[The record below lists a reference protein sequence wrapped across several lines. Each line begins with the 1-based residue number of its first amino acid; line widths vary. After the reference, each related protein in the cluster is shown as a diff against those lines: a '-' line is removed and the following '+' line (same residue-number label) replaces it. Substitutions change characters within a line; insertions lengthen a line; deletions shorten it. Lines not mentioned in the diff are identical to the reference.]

1 MTTMNATELKKALE
15 SNDIF
20 SRNGFSRE
28 EYIEELLKFQSFASQ
43 LILGDETARLDEV
56 IAAMSAAARK
66 NGMTASPDFVAGIRG
81 LKAIEKEIAIHMS
94 GKRAE
99 DEVSHSLTFV
109 DRPLFQDFRNVY
121 VADQESETEID
132 NVILTNNGIIV
143 VEVKSAK
150 HNITIGEDGRLL
162 YSNSESYHNESIGD
176 KMSAKRRLLKAR
188 IENKLRER
196 GLDIPVYIDSYLVFV
211 TPKRLEVTITDNFRQ
226 EHWCRRGRL
235 QHIVNNFI
243 SDVTYTAD
251 EYAQLAEI
259 IGSLDCN
266 VKRFPTELDL
276 PAIRNNFVALYALT
290 VEQPVVAEVKPQTT
304 RTVKAQPSQ
313 PVQTRKTAP
322 VETKKNSGS
331 KWNVLN
337 IAASAAVVL
346 VASVAAVTAVVR
358 SAS

>member
-1 MTTMNATELKKALE
+1 MTTMNAAELKKALDTA
-15 SNDIF
+15 SIF

-28 EYIEELLKFQSFASQ
+28 EYIEELLKLQRFASQ
-43 LILGDETARLDEV
+43 LILDDETARLDEV
-56 IAAMSAAARK
+56 VAAVSSAARK
-66 NGMTASPDFVAGIRG
+66 NGATANPDFVAGVRG

-99 DEVSHSLTFV
+99 DEVAHSLTFV
-109 DRPLFQDFRNVY
+109 DRPFFRDFRNVY
-121 VADQESETEID
+121 VADQETETEID

-188 IENKLRER
+188 IENGLRER
-196 GLDIPVYIDSYLVFV
+196 GLDIPVHIDSYLVFV
-211 TPKRLEVTITDNFRQ
+211 TPKRLEVTIIDNFRK
-226 EHWCRRGRL
+226 EHWCRRGKL

-243 SDVTYTAD
+243 SDVTYTAE
-251 EYAQLAEI
+251 EYAQLEEI
-259 IGSLDCN
+259 IDGLDCN
-266 VKRFPTELDL
+266 IRRFPTELDL
-276 PAIRNNFVALYALT
+276 PAIRDNFVALFYLIA
-290 VEQPVVAEVKPQTT
+290 EKPVANEVKPQTP
-304 RTVKAQPSQ
+304 VKVQ
-313 PVQTRKTAP
+313 PVQTRKAVP
-322 VETKKNSGS
+322 VETKRRST

-337 IAASAAVVL
+337 VVASAAVVL
-346 VASVAAVTAVVR
+346 VASVAAVTAAVR